1 MAIRTLLTRGRLAVV
16 VIVLIGLAAAGRLWF
31 GRLVV
36 ADSETATVTRGVYTD
51 IVEIRGQVQPVR
63 STLVTGSKEALTARA
78 ALRPT
83 SRGRRSPFAAGR
95 RRVAGRTSRPSCGA
109 GRFRCVPSGR
119 ATGRA

>member
-16 VIVLIGLAAAGRLWF
+16 VVMLIGLAAAGRLWF

-63 STLVTGSKEALTARA
+63 STLVTAPSAMLIMAIC
-78 ALRPT
+78 PV
-83 SRGRRSPFAAGR
+83 RRCS
-95 RRVAGRTSRPSCGA
+95 SSCI
-109 GRFRCVPSGR
+109 
-119 ATGRA
+119 